1 MVSAAASTVIHAPAE
16 RVWEVLADLEAYP
29 HWNPIF
35 SQVRGALRSGER
47 LDLSLTGD
55 GREGAHWTV
64 SAFVLEVRRNRSF
77 RWLLTRTTGAGDD
90 ASDSPSAAIYAVDLK
105 PAQAGGTIVRER
117 LTVVGSSDTWLGDS
131 DMMAG
136 WLKASTG
143 ALWDR
148 VDGLPAEASAHHPI
162 AGTIRLVSRH
172 GCRDHVTHLP
182 GLRRAVS
189 DLVAAW
195 PRSAAA

>member
-29 HWNPIF
+29 DWNPIF
-35 SQVRGALRSGER
+35 SRVHGDLRGGER
-47 LDLSLTGD
+47 LDLTLTGD
-55 GREGAHWTV
+55 HRDDALRTV
-64 SAFVLEVRRNRSF
+64 SAIVLEVRRHRSF
-77 RWLLTRTTGAGDD
+77 RWLLTRSAAEDGDAVD
-90 ASDSPSAAIYAVDLK
+90 GPAVAIYAVDLK
-105 PAQAGGTIVRER
+105 PAHAGGTIVREH
-117 LTVVGSSDTWLGDS
+117 LTGVGSSVAWLGDS
-131 DMMAG
+131 DVLAG
-136 WLKASTG
+136 WLKAATG

-148 VDGLPAEASAHHPI
+148 IHGLPAEASAHHPI

-172 GCRDHVTHLP
+172 GCRDHVVHLP
-182 GLRRAVS
+182 GLKTAVS

>member
-29 HWNPIF
+29 DWNPIF
-35 SQVRGALRSGER
+35 SQVHGDLRGGER
-47 LDLSLTGD
+47 LDLTLTGD
-55 GREGAHWTV
+55 RRDDAPRTV
-64 SAFVLEVRRNRSF
+64 SAIVLEVRRHRSF
-77 RWLLTRTTGAGDD
+77 RWLLTRSTAEDGDAVD
-90 ASDSPSAAIYAVDLK
+90 GPAAAIYAVDLK
-105 PAQAGGTIVRER
+105 PAQAGGTIVREH
-117 LTVVGSSDTWLGDS
+117 LTVVGSSVAWLGDS
-131 DMMAG
+131 DMLTD

-148 VDGLPAEASAHHPI
+148 VHGLPAASAHRPI

-172 GCRDHVTHLP
+172 GSRDHVAHLP
-182 GLRRAVS
+182 GLQTAVN

-195 PRSAAA
+195 PRSVAA